1 MRELLVLV
9 AVGVG
14 TYAMRAAF
22 LVLAR
27 PQPPAPLARVLPHV
41 GPAVMGAIVAPALLT
56 PHGTVTLADTV
67 PALLA
72 AAAAWALWH
81 RTRSLPIALFGG
93 LALALL
99 TAGLL
104 R

>member
-9 AVGVG
+9 AVGAG
-14 TYAMRAAF
+14 TYVMRAAF

-27 PQPPAPLARVLPHV
+27 PAPPAPLARVLPHV
-41 GPAVMGAIVAPALLT
+41 GPAVLGAIVAPALLA
-56 PHGTVTLADTV
+56 PHGAITVAGTV

-72 AAAAWALWH
+72 AAGAWVLWH
-81 RTRSLPIALFGG
+81 RTRNLPIALFGA

-99 TAGLL
+99 TTLVF